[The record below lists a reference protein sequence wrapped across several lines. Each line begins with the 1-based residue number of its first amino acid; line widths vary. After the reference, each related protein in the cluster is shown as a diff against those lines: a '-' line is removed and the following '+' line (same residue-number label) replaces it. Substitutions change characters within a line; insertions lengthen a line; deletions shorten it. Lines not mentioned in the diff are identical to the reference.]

1 VRILHIDTG
10 REMRGGQWQAW
21 FLIEGLRARGVDC
34 TLLAP
39 DEAPLAVK
47 AKQAEVDTQRLSLSN
62 LRRLSRETDIAHA
75 HTGRAHTLA
84 AVAAGNPLV
93 VARRVAFPVKRGPAS
108 RWKYRQPS
116 RYIAVSEHVKQIL
129 LAADVPSKSIS
140 VVYDGVPALE
150 PVKNGLRVV
159 APASDDPRKGSAL
172 VREAAKRAQVELY
185 FATDL
190 EAGLRDAAMLV
201 YITDLEGLG
210 SGALLA
216 MSAGL
221 PVVASRV
228 GGLAEV
234 VDHAET
240 GLLVENEP
248 DAIASSIRAL
258 MNDPIRRSEMGAS
271 GRHKV
276 MRSFTLEHMVTG
288 TEKVYREVLG

>member
-1 VRILHIDTG
+1 
-10 REMRGGQWQAW
+10 MRGGQWQAW
-21 FLIEGLRARGVDC
+21 FLIEGLRDRGVDC
-34 TLLAP
+34 ILLAP
-39 DEAPLAVK
+39 GGAPLAVK
-47 AKQAEVDTQRLSLSN
+47 AKQAGVNTHRLSLN
-62 LRRLSRETDIAHA
+62 ALWRLSRETDITHA

-84 AVAAGNPLV
+84 AVAAGNPVV
-93 VARRVAFPVKRGPAS
+93 VARRVAFPVKRGPGS
-108 RWKYRQPS
+108 RWKYRQAS

-129 LAADVPSKSIS
+129 LAADVPSKSVS

-150 PVKNGLRVV
+150 PVRNGSRVV
-159 APASDDPRKGSAL
+159 APAFDDPRKGSAL
-172 VREAAKRAQVELY
+172 AREAAKRAQVELE

-228 GGLAEV
+228 GGLPEV
-234 VDHAET
+234 VDHEET

-248 DAIASSIRAL
+248 DAIAASIRTL
-258 MNDPIRRSEMGAS
+258 MNDPIRRAGMGAS
-271 GRHKV
+271 GRKKV
-276 MRSFTLEHMVTG
+276 MSNFTLEHMVTR